1 MLYSE
6 IFKSIQGEG
15 HYTGVPTTWLR
26 FFGCNLECNGFGQ
39 DDPTDP
45 STYKLPYKDFDIIE
59 VKNVEDLPVWKY
71 GCDSSYS
78 WSKKFAKIQKNKT
91 CEEVAKRLYDQMYN
105 ENTHIAFTGGEPL
118 MKAAQKNTVKILEE
132 MDRLFGRK
140 RFTNITWETNG
151 TRPLDP
157 ILHNYLQSIEHT
169 TEFFFSVSPKLWSVA
184 GEKEGIQPDIVR
196 QYHDLSDIGQ
206 LKFVCNGTNGGVC
219 RQDVEVQQP
228 WNTNFQKILKSDA
241 FDMVL
246 PETWYSISE
255 SKAIL
260 GFRPHDARL
269 VAEGGVSGRV
279 TVVETL
285 GAEKLVYLKVGKN
298 SLSILV
304 PATEKI
310 RSGDQLRFD
319 LNQDALHLFNREDE
333 KRIPSSKQS

>member
-1 MLYSE
+1 VLYSE

-45 STYKLPYKDFDIIE
+45 STYKLPYKDFDLID

-78 WSKKFAKIQKNKT
+78 WSKKFAKIQKNES

-140 RFTNITWETNG
+140 RFTNITWESNG
-151 TRPLDP
+151 TRPLDS

-184 GEKEGIQPDIVR
+184 GEKEGIQPEIVK
-196 QYHDLSDIGQ
+196 QYHDLSEVGQ
-206 LKFVCNGTNGGVC
+206 LKFVCNGT
-219 RQDVEVQQP
+219 DEA
-228 WNTNFQKILKSDA
+228 WDEIEDSILK
-241 FDMVL
+241 
-246 PETWYSISE
+246 
-255 SKAIL
+255 
-260 GFRPHDARL
+260 FR
-269 VAEGGVSGRV
+269 
-279 TVVETL
+279 
-285 GAEKLVYLKVGKN
+285 KVGVN
-298 SLSILV
+298 YPIWIMPV
-304 PATEKI
+304 GATEESQDEVAKEI
-310 RSGDQLRFD
+310 TIQTMDRGYNVSARVHCYIFG
-319 LNQDALHLFNREDE
+319 NQ
-333 KRIPSSKQS
+333 IGT